1 MIENMSR
8 QFQEYT
14 DRSNV
19 KMFCVFHK
27 DYFIRDD
34 NYYFYFFGVNELYP
48 KKRDI
53 NVILEYELD
62 KYNPFLQK
70 RGYME
75 TSAYLHV
82 YWNKLYTDKELVG
95 FSQYDMKHNEK
106 YEKRD
111 PDTIYILDAKEPIV
125 KNQKWSRLMFP
136 NLRNLDFLIKSYN
149 LHFKTKY
156 SMKELENMP
165 LSLWQ
170 TNIYPIRI
178 YEKLCSWLEKLVE
191 EIYPWSCQPP
201 YETNFGS
208 IGGYTE
214 RALSIFN
221 ALEIYEGMN
230 YINGIG
236 IKHYNLNISPM
247 THNNISKEQYNTKS
261 YLNRFSQDIHTK
273 YISNVT
279 GTYEDVSFCMFKA
292 QCVLHGLTYTCE
304 RIFKNK
310 KNGLYFTSLNNSIRT
325 ADEFSPKLPVTEL
338 YGAPRRV
345 GDSNLHWYKRDD
357 WETHKEFG
365 FTIEGEDPR
374 IFILNEEVYVIFI
387 CISPYESQKRCI
399 GITKFEEWKP
409 AFLQVENMKRNAI
422 EKNWAPFVKEN
433 KLYFV
438 YNYDPLVILHYD
450 LNPQGL
456 CRVVFTQNNI
466 HLPINTANTYLR
478 GGSNLIHYKD
488 GYYIGGCHSRIFKKC
503 YEHYTH
509 IILLNT
515 NTWRLEYVSKPVMYF
530 YDTRE
535 PLNSWALSPGSTK
548 QLDVYYNI
556 LIDKSPNIIQDPI
569 SLYENDGKYYITIN
583 VRDCLSLLYEISF
596 ADLFHFTKK
605 DKLIGYYDELVKH
618 MIL

>member
-1 MIENMSR
+1 MSTNMSKELH
-8 QFQEYT
+8 EYNE
-14 DRSNV
+14 RSNV

-53 NVILEYELD
+53 NVILEYELE

-106 YEKRD
+106 YEIRD

-136 NLRNLDFLIKSYN
+136 NKRNLDFVLKSYN
-149 LHFKTKY
+149 SHFKTKY

-178 YEKLCSWLEKLVE
+178 FEKLCSWLEKFVE
-191 EIYPWSCQPP
+191 EIYPWSCQIP

-230 YINGIG
+230 YINGQG
-236 IKHYNLNISPM
+236 IKYYNLNISPM
-247 THNNISKEQYNTKS
+247 IHNNISKEQYNTKS
-261 YLNRFSQDIHTK
+261 YLNRFCQDIHTK
-273 YISNVT
+273 YITNIT
-279 GTYEDVSFCMFKA
+279 GNYKDASFCMFKA
-292 QCVLHGLTYTCE
+292 RCVLNGVTYTCE

-310 KNGLYFTSLNNSIRT
+310 KNGLYFM
-325 ADEFSPKLPVTEL
+325 
-338 YGAPRRV
+338 
-345 GDSNLHWYKRDD
+345 RDD

-387 CISPYESQKRCI
+387 CISPYEGQQRCL

-409 AFLQVENMKRNAI
+409 VFLQVENMKRNAI

-438 YNYDPLVILHYD
+438 YNYDPLVIIHYD

-456 CRVVFTQNNI
+456 CTVVFKQNNI

-515 NTWRLEYVSKPVMYF
+515 NTWRLEYVSKPIMYF

-556 LIDKSPNIIQDPI
+556 LMDKSPNIIQDPI
-569 SLYENDGKYYITIN
+569 SLYENEGKYYITIN
-583 VRDCLSLLYEISF
+583 VRDCVSLLYEISF

-605 DKLIGYYDELVKH
+605 DKSMGYYDELVKH

>member
-1 MIENMSR
+1 MTENMSR
-8 QFQEYT
+8 QLQEYNE
-14 DRSNV
+14 RSNV

-27 DYFIRDD
+27 DYYIRED
-34 NYYFYFFGVNELYP
+34 NYYFHFFGVNEIYP
-48 KKRDI
+48 KTRDA
-53 NVILEYELD
+53 NVILEYELE

-82 YWNKLYTDKELVG
+82 YWNKLYTNKELVG
-95 FSQYDMKHNEK
+95 FSQYDMKHHEK
-106 YEKRD
+106 YEIRD
-111 PDTIYILDAKEPIV
+111 TDTIYILDAKEPIV

-136 NLRNLDFLIKSYN
+136 NLRNLDFLMKSYN
-149 LHFKTKY
+149 SHFQTKY

-178 YEKLCSWLEKLVE
+178 FEKLCSWLEILVE
-191 EIYPWSCQPP
+191 EIYPWCSQPP
-201 YETNFGS
+201 YETHFGS

-221 ALEIYEGMN
+221 AFEIYEGMN
-230 YINGIG
+230 YIKDKG
-236 IKHYNLNISPM
+236 IKYYGLNI
-247 THNNISKEQYNTKS
+247 THESRSTEKVQYNTTS
-261 YLNRFSQDIHTK
+261 WLNRFTQDIHTK
-273 YISNVT
+273 YITNIT
-279 GTYEDVSFCMFKA
+279 GNYKDATFCMFKA
-292 QCVLHGLTYTCE
+292 QCVLNGVTYTCE

-310 KNGLYFTSLNNSIRT
+310 KNGLYF
-325 ADEFSPKLPVTEL
+325 
-338 YGAPRRV
+338 
-345 GDSNLHWYKRDD
+345 KRDD
-357 WETHKEFG
+357 WETHKENG

-387 CISPYESQKRCI
+387 CISPYDNQNRCI
-399 GITKFEEWKP
+399 GLTKFEEWKP
-409 AFLQVENMKRNAI
+409 IFLQVENMKRNNI

-438 YNYDPLVILHYD
+438 YNYDPLVIIHYD

-456 CRVVFTQNNI
+456 CKVIFKQNNI
-466 HLPINTANTYLR
+466 NLPINTANTYLR

-488 GYYIGGCHSRIFKKC
+488 GYYIGGCHSRILKKC

-515 NTWRLEYVSKPVMYF
+515 NNWKLEYVSKPVMYF
-530 YDTRE
+530 YNSTE
-535 PLNSWALSPGSTK
+535 KLNCWWLSPGAFK
-548 QLDVYYNI
+548 QLDVYNNI
-556 LIDKSPNIIQDPI
+556 LMDKTPNIIQDPI
-569 SLYENDGKYYITIN
+569 SLYHNEGKYYITIN
-583 VRDCLSLLYEISF
+583 VRDCVSLLYEISF
-596 ADLFHFTKK
+596 ANLFHFTKN
-605 DKLIGYYDELVKH
+605 DKPMGYYDELVKN